1 MKTVIGYG
9 APTKAGSSASHGAPL
24 GEKEANGAKEHYEW
38 AEEPFTV
45 PAEVRDYLRNYK
57 ARGEKLEGAWNT
69 MLANYKKEFPE
80 LARQLDRV
88 LAGEV
93 AMIGMLIC
101 QLLKQAQMSQRA
113 LLLEK

>member
-1 MKTVIGYG
+1 KLETSKPTLIEVKTVIGYG

-80 LARQLDRV
+80 LASQLDRV

-93 AMIGMLIC
+93 A
-101 QLLKQAQMSQRA
+101 ADW
-113 LLLEK
+113 